1 MTQNRLLGNRYQ
13 LGDLLG
19 YGGMAEVHHGRDQR
33 LGRDVAIKVL
43 RADLARDANFQTR
56 FRREA
61 QNAAALNHPAIVAV
75 YDTGEENATD
85 GSLPYI
91 VMEYVEGRT
100 LKDVL
105 LEEGPLMPQRALELV
120 ADVCAALE
128 FSHKHNII
136 HRDIKPAN
144 VMLTRAGSVKVMDFG
159 IARAISSATATMTQT
174 SAVIGT
180 AQYLS
185 PEQARGE
192 SVDARSDVYS
202 TGCLLYEL
210 LVGEPP
216 FTGDNPVAVAYQHV
230 REDPIPPSERN
241 SGITAVMDAVV
252 LKAMAKNPANRYQ
265 SAAQMRTDLL
275 RAAAGRAVGAP
286 AVLPAAE
293 RTAVLPR
300 RSEPVAAAPIEDEH
314 RSKKA
319 VTWALVALGLI
330 AIFVVAAFLTREVLN
345 TDQQKVSVPN
355 VKNKTLPDAIRILES
370 KKFKY
375 VKKDVVSS
383 LQDKGIVTNQ
393 TPDPNQEA
401 SLGSKVQLEV
411 GQGPDLV
418 HVPNLDGQ
426 LRIAAEELLKQA
438 NLKANFT
445 EVNSSEQQDKVI
457 SPTEP
462 PKDASVPKD
471 STVEVKISK
480 GNLKKMP
487 DLVGRTVESAKGQLQ
502 QQGFTAE
509 PTITEVAS
517 DKTPD
522 TVVDQTPK
530 ANSDQQPGTAITLN
544 VPKKPETSDSTDLPT
559 GRNPSQPPT
568 IGIPNESRNN

>member
-1 MTQNRLLGNRYQ
+1 
-13 LGDLLG
+13 
-19 YGGMAEVHHGRDQR
+19 
-33 LGRDVAIKVL
+33 
-43 RADLARDANFQTR
+43 
-56 FRREA
+56 
-61 QNAAALNHPAIVAV
+61 
-75 YDTGEENATD
+75 
-85 GSLPYI
+85 
-91 VMEYVEGRT
+91 
-100 LKDVL
+100 
-105 LEEGPLMPQRALELV
+105 
-120 ADVCAALE
+120 
-128 FSHKHNII
+128 
-136 HRDIKPAN
+136 
-144 VMLTRAGSVKVMDFG
+144 VKVMDFG
-159 IARAISSATATMTQT
+159 IARAIADGTSTMTQT
-174 SAVIGT
+174 AAVIGT

-230 REDPIPPSERN
+230 REDPIPPSERT

-265 SAAQMRTDLL
+265 SAAEMRTDLL

-300 RSEPVAAAPIEDEH
+300 RSGPVAAAPIEDEH

-330 AIFVVAAFLTREVLN
+330 AIFVVAAFLTREVLH

-355 VKNKTLPDAIRILES
+355 VKNKSLPDAIRILES

-375 VKKDVVSS
+375 VNKPVVSS

-393 TPDPNQEA
+393 TPDSGQEA
-401 SLGSKVQLEV
+401 SLGSKVQIEV

-418 HVPNLDGQ
+418 PVPNLVGQ
-426 LRIAAEELLKQA
+426 LRVAAQELLKQA
-438 NLKANFT
+438 NLVASFT
-445 EVNSSEQQDKVI
+445 EVDSSEQQGKVI
-457 SPTEP
+457 SYD
-462 PKDASVPKD
+462 PKDTSVPKG
-471 STVEVKISK
+471 STVEVKISR
-480 GNLKKMP
+480 GNQKKMP
-487 DLVGRTVESAKGQLQ
+487 DLVGRTVESAKSQLQ

-509 PTITEVAS
+509 PTIAEVES
-517 DKTPD
+517 DKTPG
-522 TVVDQTPK
+522 TVVEQTPK
-530 ANSDQQPGTAITLN
+530 ANSDQQPGTAITFKI
-544 VPKKPETSDSTDLPT
+544 PKKTEPTYPTDLPP
-559 GRNPSQPPT
+559 GRNPSQQPP